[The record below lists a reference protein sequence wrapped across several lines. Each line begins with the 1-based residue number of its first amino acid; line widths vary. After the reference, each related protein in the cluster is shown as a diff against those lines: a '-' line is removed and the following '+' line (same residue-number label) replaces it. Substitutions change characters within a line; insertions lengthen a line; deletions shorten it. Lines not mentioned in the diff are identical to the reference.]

1 MDPWKESAAWQE
13 CREVV
18 RQWAELEGTSPQMT
32 EDLVRDFA
40 EQTAHTIDKP
50 LLLAAGVRAA
60 AWAIQTWWHILRR

>member
-18 RQWAELEGTSPQMT
+18 RQWAELEGKSPQMT
-32 EDLVRDFA
+32 EDFVRDFA
-40 EQTAHTIDKP
+40 EKTAQKIEKP

-60 AWAIQTWWHILRR
+60 AWAIQAWWHFTRR